1 MSKKIMNRKLHVKNR
16 KKNRS
21 KLYYIFGTKEL
32 NDGLPCTAINFDKGF
47 VCSPTFYYGYS
58 NWRCVGAPTVKFNQ
72 DRALEE
78 PIKGYSCYPA
88 FAIYLMKNG
97 LVRKWKQAGGKFIK
111 PKLDKYNKPT
121 DPFLL
126 LLFESRGNK

>member
-16 KKNRS
+16 MKNLSSYYLFDTKK
-21 KLYYIFGTKEL
+21 L
-32 NDGLPCTAINFDKGF
+32 NDGLPCTKIDFSAGF

-58 NWRCVGAPTVKFNQ
+58 NWRCVGAPTLKFNQ
-72 DRALEE
+72 DRELKE
-78 PIKGYSCYPA
+78 PIKTYHCYPA

-97 LVRKWKQAGGKFIK
+97 LVRKWKQAGGVFIK

-121 DPFLL
+121 DIYLL
-126 LLFESRGNK
+126 YLFESRGK